1 MALVAAF
8 DLETAQLDSVNAF
21 LNSVLDEV
29 VYCEFPE
36 GFEESGNCLLLKRT
50 LYGLRRSPL
59 LWQKE
64 LSGTLRNLDLEAY
77 SRTVE

>member
-21 LNSVLDEV
+21 LNSVLDEI

-36 GFEESGNCLLLKRT
+36 GFEESGNCLLLKRA
-50 LYGLRRSPL
+50 LYGLLVSVSSVDYDGPHCFGRKNYL
-59 LWQKE
+59 AHYA
-64 LSGTLRNLDLEAY
+64 T
-77 SRTVE
+77 